1 MKGLGRAPAPPPA
14 MSWGQQAQSLGGAGG
29 PAAPSPAEGQHR
41 TALCGGQQGSDRPG
55 AGLCAP
61 RQGGCRPVRAEP
73 PVRSVASARPFGR
86 LGWAPLESRTDVG
99 TALVTDT
106 PGWGAAEASERRGG
120 WELVTRGL
128 RGRPCLPAE
137 PAVFWVG
144 GVRLELAPMGWG
156 LLTPRVSFGAG
167 VQSGPSYSVWWD
179 REGFLEEVSLARRP
193 RGDDPACSKGQ
204 GWGQEGLMV
213 TLVREGRGLGR
224 AGHGGLCRAESPL
237 HPWPWGLSERGRG
250 PGLGGSA

>member
-1 MKGLGRAPAPPPA
+1 M
-14 MSWGQQAQSLGGAGG
+14 
-29 PAAPSPAEGQHR
+29 
-41 TALCGGQQGSDRPG
+41 
-55 AGLCAP
+55 
-61 RQGGCRPVRAEP
+61 V
-73 PVRSVASARPFGR
+73 
-86 LGWAPLESRTDVG
+86 
-99 TALVTDT
+99 
-106 PGWGAAEASERRGG
+106 
-120 WELVTRGL
+120 
-128 RGRPCLPAE
+128 
-137 PAVFWVG
+137 
-144 GVRLELAPMGWG
+144 
-156 LLTPRVSFGAG
+156 G